1 MKRVN
6 DLDIKEIK
14 DNIEEI
20 TNQILDA
27 LNVRGIG
34 RKLID
39 NQLQMY
45 LQNENNDL
53 DVQIAFFKL
62 IKMLQDRFLLS

>member
-27 LNVRGIG
+27 LNVHGIG

-45 LQNENNDL
+45 LQNKNNDL
-53 DVQIAFFKL
+53 DIQIAFFKL